1 MTIRVVLADDH
12 TLVREGIRSLLA
24 LLPDIKVVGEA
35 ATGTDAARLIRETKP
50 DVALLDVRFPDVSGL
65 DVLRQLD
72 AERCAPRTIFLTTF
86 DDDQVRRKAIA
97 LRAAG
102 FLLKDVSL
110 DALAHALRTVANGG
124 QAFGV
129 SSALKGKVPADDAAP
144 AIEQPSKRELEI
156 LRLASAG
163 LGNREIA
170 KALCIAEGTVKNH
183 ISNVLIKLDARD
195 RTQAV
200 LRAIKLGLL

>member
-1 MTIRVVLADDH
+1 MIRVVLVDDH

-24 LLPDIKVVGEA
+24 FVTEIEVAGEA
-35 ATGTDAARLIRETKP
+35 ATGADALRLIRETRP
-50 DVALLDVRFPDVSGL
+50 DVALLDIRLPDMSGL
-65 DVLRQLD
+65 DVLRRLD

-86 DDDQVRRKAIA
+86 DDDDVRRQA
-97 LRAAG
+97 LAVRAAG

-110 DALAHALRTVANGG
+110 DVLADAIRTVASGG
-124 QAFGV
+124 TAFGV
-129 SSALKGKVPADDAAP
+129 STALKANVERDATPPA
-144 AIEQPSKRELEI
+144 ERLSKRELEA

-170 KALCIAEGTVKNH
+170 KALSIAEGTVKNH
-183 ISNVLIKLDARD
+183 ISNALEKLGVRD